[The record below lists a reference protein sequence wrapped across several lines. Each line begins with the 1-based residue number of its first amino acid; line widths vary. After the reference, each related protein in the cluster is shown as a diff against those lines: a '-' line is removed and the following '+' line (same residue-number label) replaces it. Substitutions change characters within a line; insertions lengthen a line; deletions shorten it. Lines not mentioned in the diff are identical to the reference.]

1 VTLAALASL
10 VLHIL
15 LALYVIQALLK
26 MAVHFFVP
34 YQTRRKRIDA
44 IYAGRQIALYDD
56 IVLLLMLVFVGLLV
70 VAGSPAYLSFITG
83 LVVGMTLIQV
93 YFHRFSAPLP
103 PQQMPAPPMT
113 PIKLMSYAI
122 QASPRRAWREYVIM
136 TWLLLWALYALV
148 TSTFGLFD

>member
-1 VTLAALASL
+1 

-44 IYAGRQIALYDD
+44 IYAGRQMALYDD
-56 IVLLLMLVFVGLLV
+56 IVLLLMLMFVGLLV

-93 YFHRFSAPLP
+93 YFHRFSAPPP
-103 PQQMPAPPMT
+103 PQQTPAPPVT
-113 PIKLMSYAI
+113 PIKLMLYAI
-122 QASPRRAWREYVIM
+122 QASPRQAWRESSIM
-136 TWLLLWALYALV
+136 TGLLLWALYALV
-148 TSTFGLFD
+148 TSTFGLFR